1 MKTSYL
7 FYILIFYIPTNV
19 MGQDVFS
26 SSGMPLESDNYKLH
40 FSLGETMVDYYSTD
54 SLILTQG
61 FIQVYPESSTSVD
74 DEHNQNIRALIYPNP
89 THNSLIMESDDKN
102 ISEIVILDMNGRKV
116 EHIKIDTYE
125 SNPTIDVSRLSPGSY
140 IINLMN
146 RDRNNLQSLKIIKTN
161 NHD

>member
-1 MKTSYL
+1 
-7 FYILIFYIPTNV
+7 
-19 MGQDVFS
+19 
-26 SSGMPLESDNYKLH
+26 
-40 FSLGETMVDYYSTD
+40 MVDYYSTD

-116 EHIKIDTYE
+116 EHIKIDTYD